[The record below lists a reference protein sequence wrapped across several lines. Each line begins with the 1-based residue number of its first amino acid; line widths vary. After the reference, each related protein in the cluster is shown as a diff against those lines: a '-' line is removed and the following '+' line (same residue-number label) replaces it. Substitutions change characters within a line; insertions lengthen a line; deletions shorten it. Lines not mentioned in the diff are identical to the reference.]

1 MLHRIGVLERSL
13 VKFAGAKEKDTQ
25 DCYAAFVTFHKIA
38 DRDHCLKMFDNSVSA
53 RLSRGSRSQEEKER
67 LLFKCERVAAA
78 KNLCGQSTSGVISI
92 RPRIRV
98 APAPT
103 NIMWNNLEHSST
115 MRSFRRFLVSII
127 TAFMILIS
135 FSAIYSASVQA
146 SKAKDSNCVDRIK
159 APSCAAFLV
168 GCNSSF
174 TKEME
179 VETRSRCYQSMLK
192 SFKNSTDGTCKACWC
207 IQAIS
212 TLESIE
218 TILSDELIV
227 KPEYRTMC
235 SESVE
240 EFVVLQSL
248 MRLSVAFIT
257 LVNILL
263 KVGAMSTCVTIGLTS
278 CCACSVYF
286 ASLIVLTSI

>member
-1 MLHRIGVLERSL
+1 
-13 VKFAGAKEKDTQ
+13 
-25 DCYAAFVTFHKIA
+25 
-38 DRDHCLKMFDNSVSA
+38 
-53 RLSRGSRSQEEKER
+53 
-67 LLFKCERVAAA
+67 
-78 KNLCGQSTSGVISI
+78 
-92 RPRIRV
+92 
-98 APAPT
+98 
-103 NIMWNNLEHSST
+103 
-115 MRSFRRFLVSII
+115 
-127 TAFMILIS
+127 MILIS

-174 TKEME
+174 TKDME

-218 TILSDELIV
+218 TIVSDELIV

-240 EFVVLQSL
+240 EFIVLQSL

-263 KVGAMSTCVTIGLTS
+263 KVGAMSTCVTNWPYILLRLLCSFCVFYYYYNFSLVWSVPARPARKTPHAHRSRPLSRPKSFCDAIHEHGHCGDACQYQNTGVCREIRSGISRFHGRLQRFFIGLVRRAGKS
-278 CCACSVYF
+278 FS
-286 ASLIVLTSI
+286 